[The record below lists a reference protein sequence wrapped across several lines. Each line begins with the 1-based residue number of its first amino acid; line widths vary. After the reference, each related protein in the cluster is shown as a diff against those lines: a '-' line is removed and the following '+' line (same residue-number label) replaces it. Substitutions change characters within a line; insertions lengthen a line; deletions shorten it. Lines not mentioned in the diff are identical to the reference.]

1 MSVRGRLLAVA
12 ALGAGAATA
21 VVLRRGRTALDAP
34 GRGTLAVTVALT
46 ADEVDARATGLDDEL
61 GALLARAR
69 RTPAPGGRGTELRVD
84 DDGHDRAGT
93 RQTLRLLKQQLE
105 TGSTMPPD
113 DLSGRP
119 PTPQGLALDAVLRAA
134 GREGRL

>member
-1 MSVRGRLLAVA
+1 MRGRLLAVA

-46 ADEVDARATGLDDEL
+46 SDEIDARAAGLTQAAADVL
-61 GALLARAR
+61 GRAR
-69 RTPAPGGRGTELRVD
+69 RTPAPGDRGTELRLD
-84 DDGHDRAGT
+84 ADGGDRAAD
-93 RQTLRLLKQQLE
+93 RQAVRLLKQELE
-105 TGSTMPPD
+105 TGSRMPPD

-119 PTPQGLALDAVLRAA
+119 PTPQGLVLDAALRAA

>member
-1 MSVRGRLLAVA
+1 MRGRLLAVA

-21 VVLRRGRTALDAP
+21 VALRRGRTALDAP
-34 GRGTLAVTVALT
+34 GRGTLAVTVALSG
-46 ADEVDARATGLDDEL
+46 DELDARAGDLADDERT
-61 GALLARAR
+61 LLRRAR
-69 RTPAPGGRGTELRVD
+69 RTPAPGGRGTELRVGD
-84 DDGHDRAGT
+84 DDGGDRAAT
-93 RQTLRLLKQQLE
+93 RQTLRLLKQRLE
-105 TGSTMPPD
+105 TGSVMPPD

>member
-1 MSVRGRLLAVA
+1 MRGRLLAVA

-21 VVLRRGRTALDAP
+21 VALRRSRTAHDAP

-46 ADEVDARATGLDDEL
+46 PPEIDARAAGLGEDTAGVL
-61 GALLARAR
+61 RRAR

-84 DDGHDRAGT
+84 DDGDRAAT
-93 RQTLRLLKQQLE
+93 RQVVRLLKQELE
-105 TGSTMPPD
+105 TGTRMPPD
-113 DLSGRP
+113 DVAGRP
-119 PTPQGLALDAVLRAA
+119 PTALGWALDAAVRAA